1 LTARA
6 FGDHESRMATFRGSV
21 SDELAL
27 FELPQFVRPEPGP
40 EPGGPDR
47 PPHQGPRHDGPG
59 FRGEVGWT
67 IVELDLDYV
76 SGYLLPELLQRHLGS
91 REAQEYHVHLAARD
105 QPSTVI
111 YDSYPSHGPGAHF
124 DASVGLFDPP
134 FGQIFISGGGP
145 GPMRRFGG
153 PPPQNMA
160 RGRRTPS
167 VPPRARGSPE
177 FVGKTRPQKSG
188 GPHADFPLTPPGV
201 RRP

>member
-1 LTARA
+1 I
-6 FGDHESRMATFRGSV
+6 
-21 SDELAL
+21 
-27 FELPQFVRPEPGP
+27 
-40 EPGGPDR
+40 
-47 PPHQGPRHDGPG
+47 
-59 FRGEVGWT
+59 GWT

-105 QPSTVI
+105 QPSMVI

-145 GPMRRFGG
+145 GPMRNLGA

-160 RGRRTPS
+160 RGRWTLSVRHRTGS
-167 VPPRARGSPE
+167 LETLVEQTRRKNLAVTTAILLLMLAAVGALVQFSSRAQKLAELQME
-177 FVGKTRPQKSG
+177 FV
-188 GPHADFPLTPPGV
+188 A
-201 RRP
+201 